1 LGLSNKQGQLLLLG
15 LDNAGKTTL
24 LHRLR
29 TGDIRHFPPT
39 DRPSQEYFRYGNV
52 SFQAWDLGGHEAVRH
67 LWEDYVSTQVSAVF
81 FMIDAT
87 DDGRVEEAAY
97 ELDALIGE
105 QLVKDIPVAVLLNK
119 CDEEE
124 RALTSADIC
133 RRIEYDNLAQTQ
145 GTDKMAVFRI
155 SVLKGEGY
163 QDAFRWISNFLT

>member
-1 LGLSNKQGQLLLLG
+1 
-15 LDNAGKTTL
+15 
-24 LHRLR
+24 
-29 TGDIRHFPPT
+29 
-39 DRPSQEYFRYGNV
+39 
-52 SFQAWDLGGHEAVRH
+52 
-67 LWEDYVSTQVSAVF
+67 
-81 FMIDAT
+81 MIDAT

-155 SVLKGEGY
+155 SVLKGEGF